1 MFVARDGLLVEIESP
16 GPTETDAPEMPIF
29 LERDSDRHDYGT
41 RDLRAGFTLELSVR
55 LESLD
60 AGLVLLDNRME
71 NGKGFC
77 VRIARHGTL
86 EILLNDG
93 RSESAWACDPDL
105 LKPGEAHHIGVV
117 VDGGPKVITFTVDGA
132 LCDGGEYRQF
142 GWGRYNPNL
151 RDVNGGEKLRTG
163 KGVTLVRI
171 YGRSLMTSELIGNRI
186 AGESG

>member
-1 MFVARDGLLVEIESP
+1 
-16 GPTETDAPEMPIF
+16 MPIF

-41 RDLRAGFTLELSVR
+41 RDLRAGFTQELSVR

-71 NGKGFC
+71 NG
-77 VRIARHGTL
+77 
-86 EILLNDG
+86 
-93 RSESAWACDPDL
+93 RSESAWACDHDL

-151 RDVNGGEKLRTG
+151 RDVNGGQKLRTG

>member
-86 EILLNDG
+86 E
-93 RSESAWACDPDL
+93 RSEVAQPAAQQRSFYCEIRIMNQCDEISLSDEQRDECL
-105 LKPGEAHHIGVV
+105 TRLNE
-117 VDGGPKVITFTVDGA
+117 DGFV
-132 LCDGGEYRQF
+132 
-142 GWGRYNPNL
+142 GR
-151 RDVNGGEKLRTG
+151 T
-163 KGVTLVRI
+163 
-171 YGRSLMTSELIGNRI
+171 
-186 AGESG
+186 

>member
-1 MFVARDGLLVEIESP
+1 MGMFVARDGLLVEIESP
-16 GPTETDAPEMPIF
+16 GPT
-29 LERDSDRHDYGT
+29 
-41 RDLRAGFTLELSVR
+41 
-55 LESLD
+55 
-60 AGLVLLDNRME
+60 E

-132 LCDGGEYRQF
+132 LCETC
-142 GWGRYNPNL
+142 
-151 RDVNGGEKLRTG
+151 E
-163 KGVTLVRI
+163 
-171 YGRSLMTSELIGNRI
+171 M
-186 AGESG
+186 